1 MRLPCTLLALTAL
14 APSVLAGQTRYSA
27 GLGLVTG
34 TKLVADRI
42 FQDISVI
49 QRPAPTVTL
58 GVTLPASERER
69 VSFELALGFAKTRI
83 KEAGY
88 PEYDGPSYR
97 TLGFTAG
104 VEGPIIGALH
114 YRGGAGLI
122 KYLPDKV
129 GIFRQGGPTLL
140 LLTMGADYRLPVN
153 LGVGLIARL
162 RYDYQRFSTDEMR
175 SLGFGRTED
184 VHRVGLGLAVE
195 YAP

>member
-1 MRLPCTLLALTAL
+1 MRLPYRLLALTAL
-14 APSVLAGQTRYSA
+14 VPSVLAAQTRYSA
-27 GLGLVTG
+27 GFSLVTG
-34 TKLVADRI
+34 TKLVTDRI
-42 FQDISVI
+42 FQDITVVE
-49 QRPAPTVTL
+49 RPAPTFTL
-58 GVTLPASERER
+58 GMTVPASQRER
-69 VSFELALGFAKTRI
+69 FSIELALGFAKTRI
-83 KEAGY
+83 RESGY

-97 TLGFTAG
+97 TLGLTAG
-104 VEGPIIGALH
+104 VEGPILGALH
-114 YRGGAGLI
+114 YRGGAGVI

-140 LLTMGADYRLPVN
+140 LLTMGADYRLPVH

-162 RYDYQRFSTDEMR
+162 RYDYQRFSTDAMR

>member
-1 MRLPCTLLALTAL
+1 MRLPYTLLALTAL
-14 APSVLAGQTRYSA
+14 SPSILAGQARYSA
-27 GLGLVTG
+27 GFSLVTG
-34 TKLVADRI
+34 TRLVKDRI
-42 FQDISVI
+42 FQDITVNQLPSPTFTLAASV
-49 QRPAPTVTL
+49 
-58 GVTLPASERER
+58 PASDRER
-69 VSFELALGFAKTRI
+69 VSLEVSLGFTKTRVR
-83 KEAGY
+83 ESGF
-88 PEYDGPSYR
+88 PEIVGPAFK
-97 TLGFTAG
+97 TLGITAG

-153 LGVGLIARL
+153 LGVGLVARL

-175 SLGFGRTED
+175 FLGFGRTED